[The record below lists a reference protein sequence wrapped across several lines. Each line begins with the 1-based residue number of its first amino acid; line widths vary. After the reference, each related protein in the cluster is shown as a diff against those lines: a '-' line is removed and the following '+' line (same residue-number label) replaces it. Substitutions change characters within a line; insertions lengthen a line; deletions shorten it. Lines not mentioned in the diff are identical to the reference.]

1 MNISIITF
9 GKFHAFDLAREL
21 KSQNCNVSLYS
32 SYPFFIAKKYNI
44 SFNEFKSFFMLQVI
58 DRLTKRVYSRIL
70 KFFFAFI
77 VQFLIKPNQDFIIL
91 WSSTPNFLI
100 KRIKRKYNATIIIER
115 GSTHI
120 LFQNKILKDEY
131 KSIKKDFSIN
141 QNDIKTELIN
151 YQLSDF
157 ISIPSIFVKN
167 TFINQKIDQSK
178 LIINPYGVN
187 TDKFYYTKNK
197 SIDKFIILTVGSGD
211 IRKGLKYVIEAH
223 NYLSFDFVHYHIGN
237 IEKDL
242 EPFVKKS
249 SNFINVDS
257 VNQNELRYY
266 YCMADV
272 FVLASLEEG
281 LSLTI
286 LEAMAC
292 KLPIVAT
299 KNTGV
304 ESIYS
309 KYDFKLLIEPK
320 NPKDIAEK
328 INSLYENN
336 ILRKKL
342 SQNALKTVSKGGFS
356 WTDYGIRYKKLLNEK
371 KRINN

>member
-1 MNISIITF
+1 
-9 GKFHAFDLAREL
+9 
-21 KSQNCNVSLYS
+21 
-32 SYPFFIAKKYNI
+32 
-44 SFNEFKSFFMLQVI
+44 ML
-58 DRLTKRVYSRIL
+58 D
-70 KFFFAFI
+70 
-77 VQFLIKPNQDFIIL
+77 P
-91 WSSTPNFLI
+91 
-100 KRIKRKYNATIIIER
+100 
-115 GSTHI
+115 
-120 LFQNKILKDEY
+120 
-131 KSIKKDFSIN
+131 
-141 QNDIKTELIN
+141 
-151 YQLSDF
+151 
-157 ISIPSIFVKN
+157 
-167 TFINQKIDQSK
+167 
-178 LIINPYGVN
+178 
-187 TDKFYYTKNK
+187 
-197 SIDKFIILTVGSGD
+197 
-211 IRKGLKYVIEAH
+211 
-223 NYLSFDFVHYHIGN
+223 SFDFVHYHIGN